1 MSATKQLAKHS
12 RAAAL
17 KDHLL
22 LGLTPDRSSPWVV
35 MGSPLV
41 A

>member
-17 KDHLL
+17 KDQILL
-22 LGLTPDRSSPWVV
+22 LGLICGSSVGGTPDQ
-35 MGSPLV
+35 
-41 A
+41 